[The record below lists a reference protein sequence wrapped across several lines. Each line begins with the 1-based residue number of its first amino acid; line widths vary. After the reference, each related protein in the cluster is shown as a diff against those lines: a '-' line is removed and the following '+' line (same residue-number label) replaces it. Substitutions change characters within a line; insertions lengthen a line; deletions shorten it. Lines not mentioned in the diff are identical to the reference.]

1 MGRSIKEEDIMKKIM
16 LAFLAVMVLFV
27 AACEQGT
34 VPTGRGI
41 GPYVGGNDALQIKFE
56 EGMPPS
62 EFGEDDAVDV
72 KIKVVNMGEYDV
84 PENTVKLKL
93 FGVAP
98 NEFSTL
104 NFDFKLVPN
113 SLYPIE
119 KDIFDVGGEALV
131 EMGEIDYSGTINQQF
146 YDTTLFA
153 KICYPYQTKSDIEAC
168 ITSKRIEDSDS
179 EEVCN
184 YAGVNLGSG
193 SVSSGPVQITSFT
206 EELRGLSQISFKIG
220 FENRGTGN
228 VYSDVVSCEDI
239 DLLTAQQEK
248 NKVHV
253 KINNVDP
260 ETISCN
266 FPSGSGVEGDLTL
279 AEGQEKI
286 LVCIMDI
293 DQTAQYTQSIDVSV
307 EYKYT
312 ETTKRDIKILSN
324 Q

>member
-1 MGRSIKEEDIMKKIM
+1 
-16 LAFLAVMVLFV
+16 
-27 AACEQGT
+27 
-34 VPTGRGI
+34 
-41 GPYVGGNDALQIKFE
+41 
-56 EGMPPS
+56 
-62 EFGEDDAVDV
+62 
-72 KIKVVNMGEYDV
+72 MGEYDV

>member
-1 MGRSIKEEDIMKKIM
+1 MKKIM

-248 NKVHV
+248 NKVHL
-253 KINNVDP
+253 K
-260 ETISCN
+260 
-266 FPSGSGVEGDLTL
+266 F
-279 AEGQEKI
+279 
-286 LVCIMDI
+286 
-293 DQTAQYTQSIDVSV
+293 
-307 EYKYT
+307 
-312 ETTKRDIKILSN
+312 
-324 Q
+324 